1 MVNME
6 PNIIKERICSQD
18 GSCDC
23 LTVGDLAP
31 CTIVIF
37 GASGDLTARKLIP
50 ALYHMY
56 LTGSLPD
63 PVSIVGCARTPLSS
77 DEFRSLMQEAC
88 EVNGKADMSG
98 WSEFA
103 SFLFYRQLIYNSENS
118 FRELAAYLSELDGQ
132 WGTKG
137 NLVFDLAL
145 PPSLYA
151 VVAEMLGRAGLA
163 DQHKENRGWSR
174 IVVEKPF
181 GRDLDSALDLDRTLH
196 EYFQEKQ
203 IFRIDHYLAKE
214 TVQNILMFRFANTIF
229 EPIWNRGYIDS
240 VGIMAAEK
248 LGVENRAGY
257 YEQAGVIRDMFQNH
271 MLQLM
276 SLIAM
281 EAPSHFE
288 SERVRDEKVKL
299 FRSIRPFSRREGE
312 VVLGQYGPGMLD
324 GKGVKGYRQEP
335 GVAPESL
342 IPTFALMNFY
352 VENWRWQGVPF
363 CLVSGKRMARKETRI
378 IIQFKEVPHSI
389 FRDVLGEKIIPNR
402 LVLSTYPEEG
412 ISLTFQT
419 KNPGARVCLR
429 PMTMDFR
436 YDTGSVL
443 DAYEKVLLDCILGDH
458 LLFWR
463 QDGIEQT
470 WRILTPILNEC
481 EHCQGRRQ
489 HLHTYPAGSWGPDAA
504 GEQVDKIRDRREV
517 KSAP

>member
-1 MVNME
+1 ME
-6 PNIIKERICSQD
+6 TNVIKERICSLD
-18 GSCDC
+18 GICDC
-23 LTVGDLAP
+23 LTVGDLDP

-63 PVSIVGCARTPLSS
+63 PVSIVGCARTIFSS
-77 DEFRSLMQEAC
+77 DDFRSLMKEAC

-98 WSEFA
+98 WHEFA
-103 SFLFYRQLIYNSENS
+103 ALLFYRKLTYDSENS
-118 FRELAAYLSELDGQ
+118 FQELASYLSELDGQ
-132 WGTKG
+132 RGTKG

-145 PPSLYA
+145 PPSLYP
-151 VVAEMLGRAGLA
+151 VVAGMLGRAGLA
-163 DQHKENRGWSR
+163 AQYVDNRGWSR

-181 GRDLDSALDLDRTLH
+181 GWDLDSALDLDRTLH
-196 EYFQEKQ
+196 EHFQEKQ

-229 EPIWNRGYIDS
+229 EPIWNRGFIDY

-257 YEQAGVIRDMFQNH
+257 YEQSGVIRDMFQNH

-281 EAPSHFE
+281 EPPSHFE
-288 SERVRDEKVKL
+288 SERVRDEKAKV
-299 FRSIRPFSRREGE
+299 FRSIRPFSSREGE

-324 GKGVKGYRQEP
+324 GKEVKGYRQEP
-335 GVAPESL
+335 GVAEDSL
-342 IPTFALMNFY
+342 IPTFALMHFY

-389 FRDVLGEKIIPNR
+389 FRDVLGEKIIANR
-402 LVLSTYPEEG
+402 LVLGIYPEEG

-463 QDGIEQT
+463 QDGIEQS

-481 EHCQGRRQ
+481 EYCQGRQ
-489 HLHTYPAGSWGPDAA
+489 QYLHPYPAGSWGPDAA
-504 GEQVDKIRDRREV
+504 KEQVDKIRDRKEV
-517 KSAP
+517 INAP

>member
-1 MVNME
+1 ME
-6 PNIIKERICSQD
+6 PNVIKERIGSQD
-18 GSCDC
+18 RICDC
-23 LTVGDLAP
+23 LTVGDLDP

-37 GASGDLTARKLIP
+37 GASGDLTSRKLIP

-56 LTGSLPD
+56 LSGSLPE
-63 PVSIVGCARTPLSS
+63 PVSIVGCARTIFSA
-77 DEFRSLMQEAC
+77 DDFRSLMKEAC
-88 EVNGKADMSG
+88 EDNDRADMSG
-98 WSEFA
+98 WHEFA
-103 SFLFYRQLIYNSENS
+103 SFLFYRQLTYDSENS
-118 FRELAAYLSELDGQ
+118 YRELASYLHELDGQ
-132 WGTKG
+132 RGTRG

-145 PPSLYA
+145 PPTLYP

-163 DQHKENRGWSR
+163 VQHGDGRGWSR

-181 GRDLDSALDLDRTLH
+181 GRDLNTALTLDRTLH
-196 EYFQEKQ
+196 EHFQEKQ

-214 TVQNILMFRFANTIF
+214 TVQNILMFRFANAIF
-229 EPIWNRGYIDS
+229 EPIWNRGFIDY

-281 EAPSHFE
+281 EPPSHFE
-288 SERVRDEKVKL
+288 SERVRDEKAKV
-299 FRSIRPFSRREGE
+299 FRSIRPFSRRQGE

-324 GKGVKGYRQEP
+324 GKEVKGYRQEA
-335 GVAPESL
+335 GVAAGSL
-342 IPTFALMNFY
+342 IPTFAMMNFY
-352 VENWRWQGVPF
+352 IENWRWQGVPF
-363 CLVSGKRMARKETRI
+363 WLVSGKRMARKETRI

-389 FRDVLGEKIIPNR
+389 FRDVLGEKIIANR
-402 LVLSTYPEEG
+402 LVLGIYPEEG

-419 KNPGARVCLR
+419 KNPGPRVCLR

-436 YDTGSVL
+436 YDTASVL

-470 WRILTPILNEC
+470 WNILTPILNEC
-481 EHCQGRRQ
+481 EQCQGRAQ
-489 HLHTYPAGSWGPDAA
+489 HLHIYPAGSWGPEGAR
-504 GEQVDKIRDRREV
+504 EQVNKIRDRREV
-517 KSAP
+517 ENAP

>member
-1 MVNME
+1 MQANLV
-6 PNIIKERICSQD
+6 KEEISREK
-18 GSCDC
+18 GRDC
-23 LTVGDLAP
+23 LAMGGLDP

-50 ALYHMY
+50 ALYHMF
-56 LTGSLPD
+56 LSGSLPE
-63 PVSIVGCARTPLSS
+63 PVSVVGCARTMFSS
-77 DEFRSLMQEAC
+77 DDFRSLMHQAC
-88 EVNGKADMSG
+88 ASHGKADMAG
-98 WSEFA
+98 WPEFA
-103 SFLFYRQLIYNSENS
+103 ALLFYRQVAYDSEKS
-118 FRELAAYLSELDGQ
+118 FRELAAYLDELDRQ
-132 WGTKG
+132 RGTRG

-145 PPSLYA
+145 PPTLYP

-163 DQHKENRGWSR
+163 AQHSDNRGWSR

-181 GRDLDSALDLDRTLH
+181 GRDLDSSRELDRVLH
-196 EYFQEKQ
+196 EHFQEEQ

-229 EPIWNRGYIDS
+229 EPIWNRGFIDC

-271 MLQLM
+271 MLQLL

-281 EAPSHFE
+281 EPPSHFE
-288 SERVRDEKVKL
+288 SEQVRDEKVKL
-299 FRSIRPFSRREGE
+299 FCSIRPFSRGQGE
-312 VVLGQYGPGMLD
+312 VVLGQYGPGLLD
-324 GKGVKGYRQEP
+324 GQEVMGYRQEP
-335 GVAPESL
+335 GVGARSL
-342 IPTFALMNFY
+342 IPTFALMHFY

-363 CLVSGKRMARKETRI
+363 CLVSGKRLAGKQTRI

-389 FRDVLGEKIIPNR
+389 FRDVLGEEVVPNR
-402 LVLSTYPEEG
+402 LVLGIYPEEG

-463 QDGIEQT
+463 QDSIEQT
-470 WRILTPILNEC
+470 WKILTPILNEC
-481 EHCQGRRQ
+481 EQCQGRAQ
-489 HLHTYPAGSWGPDAA
+489 QLHLYPAGSWGPEAA
-504 GEQVDKIRDRREV
+504 RAQVDRIRDRKEV
-517 KSAP
+517 RNAP

>member
-1 MVNME
+1 ME
-6 PNIIKERICSQD
+6 TNVIKEKISSEK
-18 GSCDC
+18 GSCGC
-23 LTVGDLAP
+23 LTAGDLDP
-31 CTIVIF
+31 CIIVIF

-56 LTGSLPD
+56 LTGSLPE
-63 PVSIVGCARTPLSS
+63 PVAIVGCARTLFSG
-77 DEFRSLMQEAC
+77 DEFLSLMKEAC
-88 EVNGKADMSG
+88 EVTGKADMSR
-98 WSEFA
+98 WPEFA
-103 SFLFYRQLIYNSENS
+103 SFLFYRQLAYDSENS
-118 FRELAAYLSELDGQ
+118 FRELAAYLDELDRQ
-132 WGTKG
+132 RGTGG
-137 NLVFDLAL
+137 NLIFYLAL
-145 PPSLYA
+145 PPSLYS
-151 VVAEMLGRAGLA
+151 VVAEMLGRVGLA
-163 DQHKENRGWSR
+163 VQHNDNRGWSR

-196 EYFQEKQ
+196 EHFREEQ

-214 TVQNILMFRFANTIF
+214 TVQNILMFRFANAIF
-229 EPIWNRGYIDS
+229 EPIWNRGFIDY
-240 VGIMAAEK
+240 VGIIAAEK

-281 EAPSHFE
+281 EAPSHFA
-288 SERVRDEKVKL
+288 SELVRDEKAKL

-312 VVLGQYGPGMLD
+312 VVLGQYGPGLLD
-324 GKGVKGYRQEP
+324 GKEVRGYRQEP
-335 GVAPESL
+335 GVAAGSL
-342 IPTFALMNFY
+342 IPTFALMRFY

-363 CLVSGKRMARKETRI
+363 CLVSGKRMAGKQTRI

-389 FRDVLGEKIIPNR
+389 FRDVLGEKVVPNR
-402 LVLSTYPEEG
+402 LVLGIYPEEG

-419 KNPGARVCLR
+419 KNPGPRVCLR

-436 YDTGSVL
+436 YDTSPLL

-481 EHCQGRRQ
+481 EHCQGRAQ
-489 HLHTYPAGSWGPDAA
+489 HLHLYPAGSWGPEAA
-504 GEQVDKIRDRREV
+504 REQVDKIRDRREV
-517 KSAP
+517 RNAP